1 MSLQIG
7 IVGLPNVGKSS
18 LFRALTK
25 KAVPAEN
32 YPFTTI
38 DPNVGVVEVPDERLA
53 PMAKVSAS
61 GKIVPTII
69 EFVDIAG
76 LVKDAHKGEGLGNK
90 FLANIRE
97 VAAIA
102 HVVRSFTDPDVI
114 HVDNR
119 VNPVEDV
126 ATIDTELA
134 LADLEAVKK
143 RAETARGK
151 VKSGDKLSVAQLP
164 HLEKLEKALAA
175 GTPART
181 FREDAALGPLI
192 RELQLLSGKPVL
204 YVINADEAELKNAD
218 TLQKQ
223 FAEANKFNV
232 EDVLVISARIE
243 AELAELA
250 PEEAEAY
257 LKDLGLTEPGLN
269 RLIKKAYHTLGLL
282 TFFTSGEM
290 ETKAW
295 TVRQGALAPEAAG
308 VIHSDFEKAFIRAEI
323 MDWKDLVQYGE
334 SGCRDKGLL
343 RIEGKEYVM
352 RDGDVVHFRVG
363 V

>member
-25 KAVPAEN
+25 KVVPAEN

-38 DPNVGVVEVPDERLA
+38 DPNVGVVEVPDERLE
-53 PMAKVSAS
+53 PMAKISNS

-76 LVKDAHKGEGLGNK
+76 LVRDAHKGEGLGNK

-102 HVVRSFTDPDVI
+102 HVIRAFTDPDVI

-119 VNPVEDV
+119 VNPADDIS
-126 ATIDTELA
+126 TIDTELA

-143 RAETARGK
+143 RVDTLQGK
-151 VKSGDKLSVAQLP
+151 VKSGDKTAVAQLP

-175 GTPART
+175 GTPARAFLT
-181 FREDAALGPLI
+181 DVDLEPVI

-204 YVINADEAELKNAD
+204 YVVNVDEAELKNAEVI
-218 TLQKQ
+218 QKKLA
-223 FAEANKFNV
+223 AECKLNPD
-232 EDVLVISARIE
+232 DVLAISAKIE
-243 AELAELA
+243 SELAELST
-250 PEEAEAY
+250 EEAATY
-257 LKDLGLTEPGLN
+257 LKDLGLSEPGLN

-295 TVRQGALAPEAAG
+295 TVRKGAMAPEAAG

-323 MDWKDLVQYGE
+323 MDWKDLVAHGE
-334 SGCRDKGLL
+334 AGCRDKGLL
-343 RIEGKEYVM
+343 RIEGKEYIM
-352 RDGDVVHFRVG
+352 RDGDVAHFRVG